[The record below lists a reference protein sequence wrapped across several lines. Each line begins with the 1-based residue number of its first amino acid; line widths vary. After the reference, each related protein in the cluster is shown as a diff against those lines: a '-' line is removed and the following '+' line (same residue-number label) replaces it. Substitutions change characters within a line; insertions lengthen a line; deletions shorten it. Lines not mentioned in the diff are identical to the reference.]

1 MSAEPSLETQGPQL
15 VCDLCHSRKVRCDRR
30 DPCGNC
36 QDAGISCN
44 RRRAVKRK
52 CLSTRP
58 RGSHSRSSSH
68 SSRRRATPDHQYDQ
82 GNSTDAVLPLVRSVP
97 SRNFNDLR
105 GPKTGVLYDPV
116 HDAQMTIQHQLCHLP
131 GLTLD
136 RRSVLETALSIIRVV
151 SDNSRVLAQDSLND
165 HQEVVSSRSPSIEFL
180 TWMLKGIPMLT
191 YLNAFQIHTD
201 CETPD
206 IRADRFGTFVADY
219 FRHISIPKLKQ
230 MGLQLLR
237 NNISTHDSIIYTVC
251 VNAVAYKFIT
261 TVVNLEEDTD
271 VALELRKN
279 ATEYR
284 AAAQAALK
292 QIPLLIP
299 PSLGLLQAIICGIFL
314 HQGSGDVDLSGDL
327 TKAACN
333 TCIDLDLQSK
343 VLRGNASE
351 EELFCFL
358 WCYTLD
364 RNHAFKSRT
373 SRCLLDVQLPSTFSG
388 LYPTYPPMA
397 EHFLIY
403 LDLARVQDTVVSYLP
418 DSILNQHNPSL
429 LYGTGEYM
437 LLQMQYIEQRM
448 NHIASLSSE
457 WKGLDS
463 QTEMSALKFAYQ
475 SVMTGI
481 LYLLQSDLGQPT
493 SSTENYL
500 QSARRELSA
509 LVSMCHS
516 AEKQSAVNFLNWTIL
531 LYPATAYLVL
541 FCNVVATSDIGDF
554 NLMKAIAECLTQTGV
569 SYPLVQLRTL
579 YQKFL
584 GLSQE
589 FFNDERNVMQMI
601 GSPQLGSPLSN
612 PVGNPFAITWG
623 ADDLIFDQLVFTGAE
638 RLSGMLSMPE
648 IDLSL
653 PYSFD

>member
-1 MSAEPSLETQGPQL
+1 MSTELPLERQL
-15 VCDLCHSRKVRCDRR
+15 VVRCDRR

-58 RGSHSRSSSH
+58 RGSYSPRSSH
-68 SSRRRATPDHQYDQ
+68 SARRRATPDHQSDQ
-82 GNSTDAVLPLVRSVP
+82 GNSTDAVLPVLRSVP

-105 GPKTGVLYDPV
+105 GHKTGVLYDPV
-116 HDAQMTIQHQLCHLP
+116 YDAQITIQHQLCHLP

-136 RRSVLETALSIIRVV
+136 RRSVLETALSVIRVL
-151 SDNSRVLAQDSLND
+151 SDNSRALVQDSIN
-165 HQEVVSSRSPSIEFL
+165 HQVEVHPRGPSIEFL
-180 TWMLKGIPMLT
+180 TWMLKDLRT
-191 YLNAFQIHTD
+191 
-201 CETPD
+201 
-206 IRADRFGTFVADY
+206 DRFGTFVADY

-230 MGLQLLR
+230 MGLELLR
-237 NNISTHDSIIYTVC
+237 NNIPIRDSVIYTVC
-251 VNAVAYKFIT
+251 VNSVAYKFIT
-261 TVVNLEEDTD
+261 TVVNLEEDSD

-279 ATEYR
+279 ATGYR

-333 TCIDLDLQSK
+333 TCIDLDLQTK
-343 VLRGNASE
+343 VLSGNASE

-373 SRCLLDVQLPSTFSG
+373 SRCLLDVQLPPTFSD
-388 LYPTYPPMA
+388 LYPTDPPMA

-418 DSILNQHNPSL
+418 DSSSSHHNPSL
-429 LYGTGEYM
+429 LHGTGEYM

-448 NHIASLSSE
+448 NHMASLSSE

-475 SVMTGI
+475 SIMTGI
-481 LYLLQSDLGQPT
+481 LYLLQSDPGQPT
-493 SSTENYL
+493 SSTESYL

-516 AEKQSAVNFLNWTIL
+516 AEKQTAVNFLNWTIL
-531 LYPATAYLVL
+531 LYPATAYLIL

-554 NLMKAIAECLTQTGV
+554 NLMKAIAECLTQTGI

-589 FFNDERNVMQMI
+589 FFNDERNAMQRI
-601 GSPQLGSPLSN
+601 GSPQLGSPFPN
-612 PVGNPFAITWG
+612 PVGSPFAITWG
-623 ADDLIFDQLVFTGAE
+623 ADDLLFDQFIFTGAE
-638 RLSGMLSMPE
+638 SFSGMLSLPE
-648 IDLSL
+648 IDPSL

>member
-1 MSAEPSLETQGPQL
+1 MATEMSLEKQGPQL

-58 RGSHSRSSSH
+58 RAYSRSPSH
-68 SSRRRATPDHQYDQ
+68 SSRRRVMPDHHVDE
-82 GNSTDAVLPLVRSVP
+82 GNSDEILPILRSNP
-97 SRNFNDLR
+97 ARNFPDL
-105 GPKTGVLYDPV
+105 GGVKTGVIYDPV
-116 HDAQMTIQHQLCHLP
+116 YDAQMTIQHQLCHLP

-136 RRSVLETALSIIRVV
+136 RRSVLETALSVIRIL
-151 SDNSRVLAQDSLND
+151 SDNSRSLVQDSVND
-165 HQEVVSSRSPSIEFL
+165 RQEEISSRSLSVEFL
-180 TWMLKGIPMLT
+180 TWMLK
-191 YLNAFQIHTD
+191 
-201 CETPD
+201 D
-206 IRADRFGTFVADY
+206 IRTDRFGVFVVDY
-219 FRHISIPKLKQ
+219 FRHISIPSLKK
-230 MGLQLLR
+230 MGLSLLR
-237 NNISTHDSIIYTVC
+237 GNISTRESIIYTVC

-261 TVVNLEEDTD
+261 TVVNLEQDTD
-271 VALELRKN
+271 LALELRKN

-299 PSLGLLQAIICGIFL
+299 PSLALLQAIICGIFL

-333 TCIDLDLQSK
+333 TCIDLDIQTK
-343 VLRGNASE
+343 VLCGSASE

-373 SRCLLDVQLPSTFSG
+373 SRCLLDVQLPATFND
-388 LYPTYPPMA
+388 LYPNYPPMA
-397 EHFLIY
+397 EHFSVY

-418 DSILNQHNPSL
+418 DSSLTHNNSSL
-429 LYGTGEYM
+429 LYSTGEYM

-448 NHIASLSSE
+448 THMASLSFE
-457 WKGLDS
+457 WKGLDA

-481 LYLLQSDLGQPT
+481 LYLLQSDPGQIT
-493 SSTENYL
+493 RSTESYL

-516 AEKQSAVNFLNWTIL
+516 AEKQTAVNFLNWTIL

-554 NLMKAIAECLTQTGV
+554 NLMKAIADCLAQTGI

-589 FFNDERNVMQMI
+589 FFNDERNALQRI
-601 GSPQLGSPLSN
+601 SSPQLGSPLSN

-623 ADDLIFDQLVFTGAE
+623 ADDSVFNQFVFTGSE
-638 RLSGMLSMPE
+638 SFSGMLNMPE
-648 IDLSL
+648 IDPSL
-653 PYSFD
+653 PFNFD

>member
-1 MSAEPSLETQGPQL
+1 MSTEMSLEKQGPQL

-44 RRRAVKRK
+44 RQRAVRRK
-52 CLSTRP
+52 CLKSRP
-58 RGSHSRSSSH
+58 QAYSRSPSH
-68 SSRRRATPDHQYDQ
+68 RSRRRVTPDHHVDE
-82 GNSTDAVLPLVRSVP
+82 GNSEILPVLRSNP
-97 SRNFNDLR
+97 AHDFTDLR
-105 GPKTGVLYDPV
+105 GVNAGGLYDPV
-116 HDAQMTIQHQLCHLP
+116 YDAQMTIRHQLYHMP

-136 RRSVLETALSIIRVV
+136 RRSVLETALSVIRIL
-151 SDNSRVLAQDSLND
+151 SDNSRSLVEDSLND
-165 HQEVVSSRSPSIEFL
+165 RQEEVSSRSLSVEFL
-180 TWMLKGIPMLT
+180 TWMLK
-191 YLNAFQIHTD
+191 
-201 CETPD
+201 D
-206 IRADRFGTFVADY
+206 IRTDRFGVFVVDY
-219 FRHISIPKLKQ
+219 FRHISIPSLKN
-230 MGLQLLR
+230 MGLSLLR
-237 NNISTHDSIIYTVC
+237 GNISTRESIIYTVC

-261 TVVNLEEDTD
+261 TVISLEQDTD
-271 VALELRKN
+271 LALELRKN

-284 AAAQAALK
+284 ATAQAALK

-299 PSLGLLQAIICGIFL
+299 PSLALLQAIICGIFL

-333 TCIDLDLQSK
+333 TCIDLDLQTK
-343 VLRGNASE
+343 VLCGSASE

-373 SRCLLDVQLPSTFSG
+373 SRCLLDVQLPATFSD

-403 LDLARVQDTVVSYLP
+403 LDLARVQDTVISYLP
-418 DSILNQHNPSL
+418 DSLVALNNSSL
-429 LYGTGEYM
+429 LYSTGEYM

-448 NHIASLSSE
+448 THMASLSFE

-481 LYLLQSDLGQPT
+481 LYLLQSDPT
-493 SSTENYL
+493 QTTRSTESYL

-516 AEKQSAVNFLNWTIL
+516 AEKQTAVNFLNWTIL

-554 NLMKAIAECLTQTGV
+554 NLMKAIADCLAQTGI

-589 FFNDERNVMQMI
+589 FFNDERNALQRI
-601 GSPQLGSPLSN
+601 SSPQLGSPLSN
-612 PVGNPFAITWG
+612 SVGNPFAITWG
-623 ADDLIFDQLVFTGAE
+623 ADDSVFNPFVFTGSE
-638 RLSGMLSMPE
+638 SFSGMLSMPE
-648 IDLSL
+648 IDPSL
-653 PYSFD
+653 PYNFD

>member
-1 MSAEPSLETQGPQL
+1 MSAELSLERQGPQL

-58 RGSHSRSSSH
+58 QSNYTRSSSR
-68 SSRRRATPDHQYDQ
+68 SSRRRGTPDHQLDE
-82 GNSTDAVLPLVRSVP
+82 GTSTDEVLPVLRSNP
-97 SRNFNDLR
+97 GRNLNDPR
-105 GPKTGVLYDPV
+105 GVKTGVLYDPV
-116 HDAQMTIQHQLCHLP
+116 YDAQMTIQHQLCHLP

-136 RRSVLETALSIIRVV
+136 RRSVLETALSVIRIL
-151 SDNSRVLAQDSLND
+151 SDNSRSLVQDSLND
-165 HQEVVSSRSPSIEFL
+165 HQEAVTSRSPSVEFL
-180 TWMLKGIPMLT
+180 TWMLK
-191 YLNAFQIHTD
+191 
-201 CETPD
+201 D
-206 IRADRFGTFVADY
+206 IRTDRFGLFVVDY
-219 FRHISIPKLKQ
+219 FRHISIPTLKQ
-230 MGLQLLR
+230 MGLSLLR
-237 NNISTHDSIIYTVC
+237 NNISGRESIIYTVC
-251 VNAVAYKFIT
+251 VNSVAYKFIT
-261 TVVNLEEDTD
+261 TVVNLEKDTD
-271 VALELRKN
+271 LALELRKN

-284 AAAQAALK
+284 SAAQAALK

-333 TCIDLDLQSK
+333 TCIDLDLQTK
-343 VLRGNASE
+343 VLCGKASE

-364 RNHAFKSRT
+364 RNHAYKSRT
-373 SRCLLDVQLPSTFSG
+373 SRCLLDVQLPSSFNN
-388 LYPTYPPMA
+388 LYPNYAPMA

-418 DSILNQHNPSL
+418 DSSLSHQNPSL

-437 LLQMQYIEQRM
+437 LIQMQYIEQRM
-448 NHIASLSSE
+448 SHMASLSVE

-481 LYLLQSDLGQPT
+481 LYLLQSDPGQT
-493 SSTENYL
+493 TRSTDSYL

-516 AEKQSAVNFLNWTIL
+516 AEKQTAVNFLNWTIL

-554 NLMKAIAECLTQTGV
+554 NLMKAIADCLAQTGI

-589 FFNDERNVMQMI
+589 FFNDERNALQRI
-601 GSPQLGSPLSN
+601 SSPQLGSPLSN
-612 PVGNPFAITWG
+612 PTGNPFAITWG
-623 ADDLIFDQLVFTGAE
+623 ADDSVFNQFVFTGAE
-638 RLSGMLSMPE
+638 SFSSMLSMPD
-648 IDLSL
+648 IDPSL
-653 PYSFD
+653 PYNFD

>member
-1 MSAEPSLETQGPQL
+1 MSTELSVERQGPQL

-44 RRRAVKRK
+44 RRRSVKRK

-58 RGSHSRSSSH
+58 QGGHSRSSSR
-68 SSRRRATPDHQYDQ
+68 SSRRRATPDHRFDE
-82 GNSTDAVLPLVRSVP
+82 GNSTDEVLPVLRSVP
-97 SRNFNDLR
+97 SRNFNDPR
-105 GPKTGVLYDPV
+105 GFKTGVLYDPV
-116 HDAQMTIQHQLCHLP
+116 YDAQMTIQHQLYHLP
-131 GLTLD
+131 GLTID
-136 RRSVLETALSIIRVV
+136 RRSVLETALSVIRILA
-151 SDNSRVLAQDSLND
+151 DNSRALVQDNLND
-165 HQEVVSSRSPSIEFL
+165 HQEEVSSRSPSIEFL
-180 TWMLKGIPMLT
+180 TWMLK
-191 YLNAFQIHTD
+191 
-201 CETPD
+201 D
-206 IRADRFGTFVADY
+206 IRTDRFGTFVVDY

-230 MGLQLLR
+230 MGLSLLR
-237 NNISTHDSIIYTVC
+237 NSIPTRESIIYTVC
-251 VNAVAYKFIT
+251 FNAVAYKFIT
-261 TVVNLEEDTD
+261 TVINLEEDTD
-271 VALELRKN
+271 LAVELRKN

-314 HQGSGDVDLSGDL
+314 HQGSGDVDLSGEL

-333 TCIDLDLQSK
+333 TCIDLDLQTK
-343 VLRGNASE
+343 VLCGTASE

-373 SRCLLDVQLPSTFSG
+373 SRCLLDVQLPSTFSD
-388 LYPTYPPMA
+388 LYPNYPPMA

-418 DSILNQHNPSL
+418 GSSLSHHNPSL

-448 NHIASLSSE
+448 SHMASLSSE

-463 QTEMSALKFAYQ
+463 QTEMAALKFAYQ

-481 LYLLQSDLGQPT
+481 LYLLQSDPGQPT
-493 SSTENYL
+493 RSTESYL

-516 AEKQSAVNFLNWTIL
+516 AEKQTAVNFLNWTIL
-531 LYPATAYLVL
+531 LYPATAYLVI

-554 NLMKAIAECLTQTGV
+554 NLMKAIADCLTQTGI

-589 FFNDERNVMQMI
+589 FFNDERNAIQRI
-601 GSPQLGSPLSN
+601 ASPQLGSPPSN

-623 ADDLIFDQLVFTGAE
+623 ADDLVFNQFVFTGAE
-638 RLSGMLSMPE
+638 SFSGMLSMPE

-653 PYSFD
+653 PYNFD